1 MEAAVLVAIFVAV
14 FVAIFLPIIL
24 SGSQWKAAED
34 KARERRMAE
43 HRMNA
48 RLLRLNI

>member
-1 MEAAVLVAIFVAV
+1 MEAAVLVAIFFLFMST
-14 FVAIFLPIIL
+14 FVPLGML
-24 SGSQWKAAED
+24 SEGED

-43 HRMNA
+43 HKMNA